1 MALNVGVRETRYEP
15 DAAERQ
21 AFARQHWIRL
31 PAFLDAALLRRV
43 DAALADTQFAEV
55 RHDTFAAGSSDLR
68 AIGAA
73 ASELL
78 VLLCNDPVVLHA
90 VEDISGCAPLTRFN
104 GSIYRL
110 VPEMRHQQEW
120 HDDLIDGRRVT
131 LSVNVS
137 TSSYAGGVLEI
148 RDRTTRRLST
158 QICNAV
164 RGDAV
169 LFRLDPSLEHRVT
182 AVTSGV
188 KTAFAGWFRHGTPLG
203 DELHKAV

>member
-1 MALNVGVRETRYEP
+1 
-15 DAAERQ
+15 
-21 AFARQHWIRL
+21 
-31 PAFLDAALLRRV
+31 
-43 DAALADTQFAEV
+43 
-55 RHDTFAAGSSDLR
+55 LR

-73 ASELL
+73 VSELL
-78 VLLCNDPVVLHA
+78 VLLCNDPVVLRA

-104 GSIYRL
+104 GSIYRM
-110 VPEMRHQQEW
+110 VPEMRHQQGW

-148 RDRTTRRLST
+148 RDRSTRRMSA
-158 QICNAV
+158 QICNRV

-169 LFRLDPSLEHRVT
+169 LFGLDPSLEHRVT
-182 AVTSGV
+182 AVTRGV
-188 KTAFAGWFRHGTPLG
+188 KTAFAGWFRHGTPLR